1 MRKIV
6 MKNKNLLTL
15 LLTSIALIS
24 ITAPAFAIDTL
35 TASDFKQ
42 ESWAKTV
49 DFMTYAR
56 QYAQSNGLTPPPSY
70 WHAYLYMTYVNT
82 RGLQV
87 LYAGLD
93 NITFGGILTFRIPMQ
108 SFIMHYKT
116 NNNTRDVILASTFL
130 MLLAF
135 NETTN
140 TIYTNS
146 PDMNDTLWASF
157 SMGFTLNQLNATLP
171 TLNAKTTLL
180 PLTHT
185 DDNHWSWGMKYTNLT
200 AYWWQTFI
208 NPDNPHYGE
217 NRPTAITVYDELTFT
232 YNLTINPTDNTAT
245 ITENHI
251 IGRMSQLLLFSA
263 PFWLYF
269 NSTGTYLLGNL
280 IPDSP
285 TIYEFLQENQVKM
298 SIIDYQTSV
307 LLDRETVSKT
317 AQDQNVTD
325 TETPITDTTISTYT
339 DDGEKISQAD
349 FGAKETYK
357 LYNYTEDQ
365 TEQTYDT
372 YNSTARTAKI
382 NGFSGNTGL
391 FAYHIGL
398 TKFLPL
404 LVLNMNVPTQLRTR
418 AIGTIANMTRAN
430 YLYIIAYPTYSGY
443 KIEHD
448 PQITVYLTLETPQ
461 NSFAGI
467 LLIAGIAA
475 IIVASAIIIRRRKP
489 KQPQQTLEPTIPTP
503 PQ

>member
-1 MRKIV
+1 
-6 MKNKNLLTL
+6 MKTKNLLTI

-24 ITAPAFAIDTL
+24 IISPAFAIGTL
-35 TASDFKQ
+35 SASDFKQ

-56 QYAQSNGLTPPPSY
+56 QYAENNGLTPPPNY
-70 WHAYLYMTYVNT
+70 YHAYLYMTYVNT

-93 NITFGGILTFRIPMQ
+93 NITLGGLLTFRIPMQ

-116 NNNTRDVILASTFL
+116 NNQSRDVILANTFL

-140 TIYTNS
+140 TIYQNS

-157 SMGFTLNQLNATLP
+157 SMGFSLNTLNATLP
-171 TLNAKTTLL
+171 ALSSKTTLI

-232 YNLTINPTDNTAT
+232 YNLTIDPTTNTT
-245 ITENHI
+245 TLTENHV
-251 IGRMSQLLLFSA
+251 IGRMSQLLLFST

-269 NSTGTYLLGNL
+269 NSTGEYLFGNL
-280 IPDSP
+280 LPNQP
-285 TIYEFLQENQVKM
+285 NIYQFLQQNQVKM

-307 LLDRETVSKT
+307 LLDRETISRT
-317 AQDQNVTD
+317 AQNQQITNN
-325 TETPITDTTISTYT
+325 TETPITNTTIGTYT

-357 LYNYTEDQ
+357 LYNYTQDN
-365 TEQTYDT
+365 TEHTYET
-372 YNSTARTAKI
+372 YNSTARTAKVI
-382 NGFSGNTGL
+382 GFAGNAGL

-398 TKFLPL
+398 MKFLPL
-404 LVLNMNVPTQLRTR
+404 LVLNLNVPQQIRTR
-418 AIGTIANMTRAN
+418 AIGTIANMSRAN

-448 PQITVYLTLETPQ
+448 PEITIYLTLQPPQ
-461 NSFAGI
+461 NLFGI
-467 LLIAGIAA
+467 ILIVAIATIIAA
-475 IIVASAIIIRRRKP
+475 SVILIRRRKP
-489 KQPQQTLEPTIPTP
+489 KQPQQTLQPTTP
-503 PQ
+503 VQPQ

>member
-1 MRKIV
+1 
-6 MKNKNLLTL
+6 MKTKNSLSLI
-15 LLTSIALIS
+15 LTSIFLIGILS
-24 ITAPAFAIDTL
+24 PAFATDTL

-42 ESWAKTV
+42 ESWTKTV
-49 DFMTYAR
+49 DFMQYARTYA
-56 QYAQSNGLTPPPSY
+56 ANNGLTPPPAG
-70 WHAYLYMTYVNT
+70 WAAYLYMTYINT

-93 NITFGGILTFRIPMQ
+93 NITFAGILTFRIPMQ

-116 NNNTRDVILASTFL
+116 NNQSRDVILANTFL

-140 TIYTNS
+140 TIYQNS

-157 SMGFTLNQLNATLP
+157 SMGFSLSELNATLP
-171 TLNAKTTLL
+171 ALNAKTTLI
-180 PLTHT
+180 PLSHT

-200 AYWWQTFI
+200 AYWWQTYI

-232 YNLTINPTDNTAT
+232 YNLTIDPTTNTAT
-245 ITENHI
+245 ITENHV
-251 IGRMSQLLLFSA
+251 IGRMSQLLLFSS

-269 NSTGTYLLGNL
+269 NSTGTYWLGIKVSN
-280 IPDSP
+280 D
-285 TIYEFLQENQVKM
+285 TIYDFLQKNQVKM

-307 LLDRETVSKT
+307 LLDHETISKT
-317 AQDQNVTD
+317 TQNQQITND
-325 TETPITDTTISTYT
+325 TEIPIANTAVNTYT
-339 DDGEKISQAD
+339 DDGEKISQAN

-365 TEQTYDT
+365 TEQTYET
-372 YNSTARTAKI
+372 YNSTARTAKVA
-382 NGFSGNTGL
+382 GFAGNTAL
-391 FAYHIGL
+391 FLYHTGL

-404 LVLNMNVPTQLRTR
+404 LVLNIAMPTQLRTI
-418 AIGTIANMTRAN
+418 AIGTITNMSRAN

-448 PQITVYLTLETPQ
+448 PQITIYLTLEQPQ
-461 NSFAGI
+461 NWIGL
-467 LLIAGIAA
+467 LLIGGITA
-475 IIVASAIIIRRRKP
+475 IIIASAALIIRRRKT
-489 KQPQQTLEPTIPTP
+489 KQPQQTLQPKTTIQ

>member
-1 MRKIV
+1 

-24 ITAPAFAIDTL
+24 IVAPAFAIGTL

-56 QYAQSNGLTPPPSY
+56 QYAENNGLTPPPSY

-93 NITFGGILTFRIPMQ
+93 NITLGGLITFRIPMQ

-116 NNNTRDVILASTFL
+116 NNQSRDVILANTFL

-140 TIYTNS
+140 TIYANS

-157 SMGFTLNQLNATLP
+157 SMGFSLTTLNATLP
-171 TLNAKTTLL
+171 ALNAKTTLI

-232 YNLTINPTDNTAT
+232 YNLTIDPTTNTT
-245 ITENHI
+245 TLTENHI
-251 IGRMSQLLLFSA
+251 IGRMSHLLLFSS

-269 NSTGTYLLGNL
+269 NSTGTYWLGIKVSN
-280 IPDSP
+280 D
-285 TIYEFLQENQVKM
+285 TIYDFLQKNQVKM

-307 LLDRETVSKT
+307 LLDRETISKT
-317 AQDQNVTD
+317 TQDQNVTD
-325 TETPITDTTISTYT
+325 NTEIPITNTTISTYT
-339 DDGEKISQAD
+339 DDGEKISQAN

-357 LYNYTEDQ
+357 LYNYTANHNE
-365 TEQTYDT
+365 TTYET

-382 NGFSGNTGL
+382 AGFTGNAGL

-404 LVLNMNVPTQLRTR
+404 LVLNIAMPQQLRTR

-448 PQITVYLTLETPQ
+448 PQITIYLTLEPPQ
-461 NSFAGI
+461 NGFAGI
-467 LLIAGIAA
+467 LLIGGIAA
-475 IIVASAIIIRRRKP
+475 IIIASVILIRRRKP
-489 KQPQQTLEPTIPTP
+489 KQPEQSLRPQTTM
-503 PQ
+503 QSSQS

>member
-1 MRKIV
+1 MRKII
-6 MKNKNLLTL
+6 MKNKNLLAL

-24 ITAPAFAIDTL
+24 IMAPAFAIGTL
-35 TASDFKQ
+35 SAGDFKQ

-49 DFMTYAR
+49 DFMQYARTYAEN
-56 QYAQSNGLTPPPSY
+56 NGLTPPPLGY
-70 WHAYLYMTYVNT
+70 HAYLYMTYVNT

-93 NITFGGILTFRIPMQ
+93 NITLGGLLTFRIPMQ
-108 SFIMHYKT
+108 SLIMHYKT
-116 NNNTRDVILASTFL
+116 NNQSRDVILANTFL

-140 TIYTNS
+140 TIYHNS

-157 SMGFTLNQLNATLP
+157 SMGFSLNDLNATLP
-171 TLNAKTTLL
+171 ALSAKTTLI

-232 YNLTINPTDNTAT
+232 YNLTIDPTTNTT
-245 ITENHI
+245 TLTENHI
-251 IGRMSQLLLFSA
+251 IGRMSQLLLFSS

-269 NSTGTYLLGNL
+269 NSTGTYLFGNL

-285 TIYEFLQENQVKM
+285 TIYEFLQQNQVKM

-307 LLDRETVSKT
+307 LLDRETISKT

-325 TETPITDTTISTYT
+325 DTEIPITDTTISTYT
-339 DDGEKISQAD
+339 DDGEKISQAN

-357 LYNYTEDQ
+357 LYNYTANHNE
-365 TEQTYDT
+365 TTYET

-382 NGFSGNTGL
+382 AGFTGNTGL

-404 LVLNMNVPTQLRTR
+404 LVLNIAMPQQLRTR

-448 PQITVYLTLETPQ
+448 PQITIYLTLEPPQ
-461 NSFAGI
+461 NWIGT
-467 LLIAGIAA
+467 LLIGGIAA
-475 IIVASAIIIRRRKP
+475 VIIATSIILIRRRKP
-489 KQPQQTLEPTIPTP
+489 KQPLSPTTTMQ

>member
-1 MRKIV
+1 
-6 MKNKNLLTL
+6 MKTKSALTILLT
-15 LLTSIALIS
+15 TIALIS
-24 ITAPAFAIDTL
+24 TTAPALAIDTL

-49 DFMTYAR
+49 DFFDYVR
-56 QYAQSNGLTPPPSY
+56 QNAAKNGITLPLGFSLY
-70 WHAYLYMTYVNT
+70 HAYLYMTYVNT

-93 NITFGGILTFRIPMQ
+93 NITLGGLLTFRIPMQ

-116 NNNTRDVILASTFL
+116 NNKTRDVILANTFL

-140 TIYTNS
+140 TIYHNS
-146 PDMNDTLWASF
+146 PDINDTLWASF
-157 SMGFTLNQLNATLP
+157 SMGFSLN
-171 TLNAKTTLL
+171 TLNASLPALNSKTTLI

-200 AYWWQTFI
+200 AYWWRTFI
-208 NPDNPHYGE
+208 NPNDPHYEE
-217 NRPTAITVYDELTFT
+217 NWPTAITVYDELTFT
-232 YNLTINPTDNTAT
+232 YNLTIDPTTRTAN

-269 NSTGTYLLGNL
+269 NSTGTYLFGNL

-285 TIYEFLQENQVKM
+285 TIYEFLQQNQVKM

-307 LLDRETVSKT
+307 LLDQETISKT
-317 AQDQNVTD
+317 TQDQNVTD
-325 TETPITDTTISTYT
+325 TETPITNTTISTYT
-339 DDGEKISQAD
+339 DDGEKISQAN

-357 LYNYTEDQ
+357 LYNYTEDN
-365 TEQTYDT
+365 TEQTYKT

-382 NGFSGNTGL
+382 AGFAGNTGL

-404 LVLNMNVPTQLRTR
+404 LVLNMNVNAQLFAR
-418 AIGTIANMTRAN
+418 AKYTIANMTHAN
-430 YLYIIAYPTYSGY
+430 YLYIIAYPTYSGF

-448 PQITVYLTLETPQ
+448 PEITIYLTLETPQ
-461 NSFAGI
+461 NGFGI
-467 LLIAGIAA
+467 LLIAGIAT
-475 IIVASAIIIRRRKP
+475 IIIASAIIIRRRKP
-489 KQPQQTLEPTIPTP
+489 KQPQTTTQ